1 MALAGFMGRVSCGLA
16 AACATCARVD
26 HSGDTRMP
34 GAGKPTRPRAKKPAN
49 ATELHENS
57 VGTVSKAEV
66 CATELHLTPA
76 AAKVARYAKLEKIGL
91 DAIVARMSEQ
101 GQSFRMVAA
110 WLDVPTV
117 ELWAWI
123 RGDVERE
130 HAYNMA
136 VEAKAHTY
144 VEEAHALA
152 DRVVEGELDPRRA
165 DVKIKLSQWSA
176 ARTQAYQERKTVEHT
191 ITHRLDPDDLKQ
203 RLAQLVDVAGQR
215 APQQVIEA
223 DYTIV
228 TPIEADNQ

>member
-1 MALAGFMGRVSCGLA
+1 
-16 AACATCARVD
+16 
-26 HSGDTRMP
+26 MP
-34 GAGKPTRPRAKKPAN
+34 GAGKPATRARTKAKVLQN
-49 ATELHENS
+49 ATDNAGPLQS
-57 VGTVSKAEV
+57 
-66 CATELHLTPA
+66 ATTSSHLTLA
-76 AAKVARYAKLEKIGL
+76 ASKVARYAKLEKLGL
-91 DAIVARMSEQ
+91 DAIVAKMSEQ
-101 GQSFRMVAA
+101 GMSFRHVAA
-110 WLDVPTV
+110 WADVPTV

-130 HAYNMA
+130 RAYNMA

-191 ITHRLDPDDLKQ
+191 VIHKLDPDDLKQ

-215 APQQVIEA
+215 AQPKVIEA

-228 TPIEADNQ
+228 TPNEADA